1 MRNLA
6 FLAAGLLLS
15 TGAFAQDHSGT
26 SGEGGSQQRGE
37 AQRPSTAETNADGE
51 RVICRMV
58 ARTESRL
65 SRRRECRTRAEWNN
79 LSHLDD

>member
-1 MRNLA
+1 MGKLA

-15 TGAFAQDHSGT
+15 TAAVAQDQNGT
-26 SGEGGSQQRGE
+26 SGEGGSQQRNE
-37 AQRPSTAETNADGE
+37 AQRPSNAETNADGE
-51 RVICRMV
+51 RMICRMV

>member
-1 MRNLA
+1 MRKLA
-6 FLAAGLLLS
+6 FLAAGLFVS
-15 TGAFAQDHSGT
+15 TAALAQDQNGT
-26 SGEGGSQQRGE
+26 SGEGGSQQRNE
-37 AQRPSTAETNADGE
+37 AQRPTNAESNADSE
-51 RVICRMV
+51 RLICRMV